1 MTGDLE
7 ELRGEGWSRLLAR
20 ARKSME
26 GNGGALDRSIGL
38 TAPADGERRL
48 VIDITGQ
55 YRPETARR
63 QGSPV
68 PSVTGS
74 CLGRCGLT
82 HAASQGSVV
91 LPART
96 RFSICRRYTPARN
109 LESMRVLVVE
119 DEPYMA
125 EAIRDG
131 LRLEAIAADIA
142 GDGDTALELLS
153 VNAYDIAVLDRDIP
167 GPSGDEIAESIVASG
182 SGMPILM
189 LTAADRLDD
198 KASGFGLGAD
208 DYLTKP
214 FELRELVLRL
224 RALDR
229 RRAHSRPPV
238 REIAGLRLDPFRRE
252 VYRGGRYVALTRKQ
266 FAVLEVLVAA
276 EGGVISAE
284 ELLER
289 AWDENA
295 DPFTNAVRITVSAL
309 RKRLGEPWVIATVP
323 GVGYRIDT
331 APGAGPEG

>member
-1 MTGDLE
+1 
-7 ELRGEGWSRLLAR
+7 
-20 ARKSME
+20 
-26 GNGGALDRSIGL
+26 
-38 TAPADGERRL
+38 
-48 VIDITGQ
+48 
-55 YRPETARR
+55 
-63 QGSPV
+63 
-68 PSVTGS
+68 
-74 CLGRCGLT
+74 
-82 HAASQGSVV
+82 
-91 LPART
+91 
-96 RFSICRRYTPARN
+96 
-109 LESMRVLVVE
+109 MRVLVVE

-142 GDGDTALELLS
+142 GDGDTALQLLE

-167 GPSGDEIAESIVASG
+167 GPSGDDIAKSIVASG

-229 RRAHSRPPV
+229 RRAHSSPPV

-252 VYRGGRYVALTRKQ
+252 VHRDGHYVALTRKQ

-276 EGGVISAE
+276 DGGVVSSE

-323 GVGYRIDT
+323 GVGYRIDDGREG
-331 APGAGPEG
+331 GARG